1 MTARTL
7 GYRAIRMAAAAVAVI
22 AVLPGVRAGE
32 MSYAASHGRADYRAE
47 HLLPGAAVTLVP
59 PESVEPVIALTFDD
73 GPDIHNDPALLAV
86 LAEHKVPA
94 TFFVIGRN
102 AHRYPALLKAI
113 SDAGHEIGNHT
124 WDHTRL
130 ITQTAPEQAQEM
142 ARTSRVLAREGITA
156 QWFRP
161 PYGSYDE
168 KTGPLARAAG
178 MDVVLW
184 TVDSQ
189 DYRDRPPEVLEE
201 RVVNQLTPGAVV
213 LMHSNHA
220 NTVTALPGIIRRAQA
235 AGYRFVTL
243 AEWKSLMTRQ
253 TTVAQKP

>member
-1 MTARTL
+1 MNRRTF
-7 GYRAIRMAAAAVAVI
+7 GRSFCRIAAATAAVLTI
-22 AVLPGVRAGE
+22 LPGVRAGE
-32 MSYAASHGRADYRAE
+32 MSYAASHGRADYRSE
-47 HLLPGAAVTLVP
+47 HLIPGASFTLAP
-59 PESVEPVIALTFDD
+59 PERMEPVIALTFDD
-73 GPDIHNDPALLAV
+73 GPDTHNDPALLAI
-86 LAEHKVPA
+86 LAEHKAHA

-102 AHRYPALLKAI
+102 AQRYPDMLKTIA
-113 SDAGHEIGNHT
+113 DAGHEIGNHT

-130 ITQTAPEQAQEM
+130 ITQTGPEQAREM
-142 ARTSRVLAREGITA
+142 SRTAATLARQGITT

-178 MDVVLW
+178 MDMVLW

-201 RVVNQLTPGAVV
+201 RVVGQLAPGAVV

-220 NTVTALPGIIRRAQA
+220 NTVTALPGILKRAQA
-235 AGYRFVTL
+235 TGYRFVTL
-243 AEWKSLMTRQ
+243 GEWKTIMTRQ
-253 TTVAQKP
+253 TTVANKP